1 MIKRITILTRKP
13 GTTHDEFV
21 RHWTKVHA
29 ALLGSHPSVSRLV
42 ANDILEFKRFGVRNP
57 DLARPAQNV
66 QPAFEPDGFWE
77 LWFHD
82 RELMEAMYVSDFRQR
97 ARGRRGEIRR
107 LALDVRR
114 GGTRAVGPDR
124 LMPPDSCQGQTRGL
138 ECVSSFYA

>member
-21 RHWTKVHA
+21 RHWTQVHA

-42 ANDILEFKRFGVRNP
+42 ANDVLEFKRFGVRNP
-57 DLARPAQNV
+57 DPARPAQNV

-82 RELMEAMYVSDFRQR
+82 RESMEAMYASDFVQQLV
-97 ARGRRGEIRR
+97 ADAEKFVGSLWTFVVEEHV
-107 LALDVRR
+107 LLDRS
-114 GGTRAVGPDR
+114 G
-124 LMPPDSCQGQTRGL
+124 
-138 ECVSSFYA
+138 